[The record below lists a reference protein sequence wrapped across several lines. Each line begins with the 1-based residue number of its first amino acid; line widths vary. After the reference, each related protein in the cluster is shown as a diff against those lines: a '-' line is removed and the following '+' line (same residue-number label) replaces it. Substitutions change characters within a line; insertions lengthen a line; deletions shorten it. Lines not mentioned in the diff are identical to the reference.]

1 MAVLTIQQRP
11 STSDVH
17 GAFEQLMYV
26 LTSTDQAANF
36 KYRYIADL
44 YVNVGGVSTLVSRV
58 RVYPN
63 GVFSFLGLR
72 YILTLRVRG
81 CFV

>member
-44 YVNVGGVSTLVSRV
+44 YVYIGGVSTK
-58 RVYPN
+58 
-63 GVFSFLGLR
+63 GVFSFQGLR